1 MSHIER
7 LTDSRPTH
15 RPRFLREIEERSEE
29 VGFIHAI
36 HETLEQD
43 NVTVNVEGD
52 LERLEDH
59 EGGLLFVGDHKD
71 QWEFV
76 ALMDMLARMNRDDM
90 LNVAK
95 FYVKRQVHQAFGRAA
110 SRLVLPVY
118 PRILASDRGEFFN
131 TEMINRI
138 AYRRHLLTLAE
149 SARANE
155 AAIATSS
162 ERLADDGVVNIFPVG
177 SVVDARRHAWRTGV
191 GRIIQQ
197 IPEESKGDV
206 LVVPY
211 GLESMSRAK
220 FLGAVAMRGHGI
232 FGRPQSMNVHVGP
245 IQTANELTGSVPAG
259 EREDPA
265 AITKQLYEQFLEH
278 FDDIK

>member
-1 MSHIER
+1 
-7 LTDSRPTH
+7 
-15 RPRFLREIEERSEE
+15 LREIEARSEE

-43 NVTVNVEGD
+43 NIAVNVEGD
-52 LERLEDH
+52 LDRLQDH
-59 EGGLLFVGDHKD
+59 EGGMLFVGDHKD

-76 ALMDMLARMNRDDM
+76 ALMDMLARMERDDM
-90 LNVAK
+90 LNIAK

-110 SRLVLPVY
+110 SRLVMPVY

-131 TEMINRI
+131 TEMLNRI

-149 SARANE
+149 SAQANE
-155 AAIATSS
+155 QAIVASS

-191 GRIIQQ
+191 GRIIRE
-197 IPEESKGDV
+197 IPENAAGDV

-211 GLESMSRAK
+211 GMEAISRAR
-220 FLGAVAMRGHGI
+220 FLGAVATQGRGI
-232 FGRPQSMNVHVGP
+232 FGRPQSMNVHIGP
-245 IQTANELTGSVPAG
+245 IQTVSELTESLPEG
-259 EREDPA
+259 EQDDPS
-265 AITKQLYEQFLEH
+265 AITRQLREQFLEH
-278 FDDIK
+278 FDGIR

>member
-7 LTDSRPTH
+7 LTDSRPVH

-43 NVTVNVEGD
+43 NVAVTVNGD
-52 LERLEDH
+52 LERLQDH

-76 ALMDMLARMNRDDM
+76 ALMDMLARMDRDDM

-131 TEMINRI
+131 TEALNRI

-149 SARANE
+149 SAQANE

-197 IPEESKGDV
+197 IPEESKSDV

-220 FLGAVAMRGHGI
+220 FLGAVAMRGRGI
-232 FGRPQSMNVHVGP
+232 FGGPQSMNVHVGP
-245 IQTANELTGSVPAG
+245 IQTADELTGSLPAS
-259 EREDPA
+259 ERDDPA
-265 AITKQLYEQFLEH
+265 AITRQLHEQFLEH

>member
-7 LTDSRPTH
+7 LTDSRPAH
-15 RPRFLREIEERSEE
+15 RPRVLREIEARSEE

-43 NVTVNVEGD
+43 NIAVNVTGD
-52 LERLEDH
+52 LDRLRDH
-59 EGGLLFVGDHKD
+59 EGGMLFVGDHKD

-76 ALMDMLARMNRDDM
+76 ALMDMLAQMERDDM
-90 LNVAK
+90 LNIAK

-110 SRLVLPVY
+110 SRLVMPVY

-131 TEMINRI
+131 SETINRL

-149 SARANE
+149 SAQANE
-155 AAIATSS
+155 QAIAASS
-162 ERLADDGVVNIFPVG
+162 ERLVDDGVVNIFPVG
-177 SVVDARRHAWRTGV
+177 SVVDARKHAWRTGV
-191 GRIIQQ
+191 GRIIREV
-197 IPEESKGDV
+197 PENAAGDV

-211 GLESMSRAK
+211 GMEAISRAR
-220 FLGAVAMRGHGI
+220 FLGAIATRGRGI

-245 IQTANELTGSVPAG
+245 IQTVSELTESLPVD
-259 EREDPA
+259 EQDDPA
-265 AITKQLYEQFLEH
+265 AITRQLREQFLEH
-278 FDDIK
+278 FDGIR